1 MPEII
6 FNGLFRVIAMRLV
19 TPGNWYIGFRSKVS
33 GKLFAI
39 LDDPTG
45 TGQLRAGGSGTFEV
59 ETPETGSISGFRA
72 PIFSSSRPP
81 RRGLRSRWKSRY
93 VRLDEGRPFIRT

>member
-1 MPEII
+1 MPEIA

-19 TPGNWYIGFRSKVS
+19 TPGNWYLGFRSQVS

-45 TGQLRAGGSGTFEV
+45 SGEVRAGGNGSFEV
-59 ETPETGSISGFRA
+59 QTPDTGSIER
-72 PIFSSSRPP
+72 FSAA
-81 RRGLRSRWKSRY
+81 
-93 VRLDEGRPFIRT
+93 EIRVFQAATAMLEESVVDAKPA

>member
-1 MPEII
+1 MPEIA

-33 GKLFAI
+33 GRLFAV

-45 TGQLRAGGSGTFEV
+45 TGGLRVGGNGTFEV
-59 ETPETGSISGFRA
+59 ETPEVGAVETFSGADLLVFQAATARLEEPVEEPVRRA
-72 PIFSSSRPP
+72 
-81 RRGLRSRWKSRY
+81 
-93 VRLDEGRPFIRT
+93 

>member
-1 MPEII
+1 MPEIA

-19 TPGNWYIGFRSKVS
+19 TPGNWYLGFRSQVS

-45 TGQLRAGGSGTFEV
+45 SGDLRAGGSGTFEV
-59 ETPETGSISGFRA
+59 QTPETGSIER
-72 PIFSSSRPP
+72 FSAADMRVFQAATAMLEEPVEDLKP
-81 RRGLRSRWKSRY
+81 A
-93 VRLDEGRPFIRT
+93 